1 MGDLKNLSNEEA
13 VAKLKKLAESTRI
26 CMFCTDLSHTP
37 FSTRPMSVQEVD
49 DGGNL
54 WFLSSAESNK
64 NFEIRQ
70 DEAVQLLFANV
81 ADTEYL
87 SIYGKAYIYKDKTTI
102 EEKWSPM
109 AKAWFTEGK
118 DDPNLT
124 VLRVQPGYVYYWDTK
139 NGKMITMLKIAAAAI
154 IGKTMDGSVE
164 GKLSV

>member
-1 MGDLKNLSNEEA
+1 MGDLKNLTNEEA
-13 VAKLKKLAESTRI
+13 VAKLKKIAEATRI

-49 DGGNL
+49 EEGNL
-54 WFLSSAESNK
+54 WFLSSSDSNK

-70 DEAVQLLFANV
+70 DEQVQLLFANV
-81 ADTEYL
+81 GDAEYL
-87 SIYGKAYIYKDKTTI
+87 SVYGKAFIYKDRTTI

-109 AKAWFTEGK
+109 AKTWFTEGK

-124 VLRVQPGYVYYWDTK
+124 VLRVQPEYVYYWDTK
-139 NGKMITMLKIAAAAI
+139 NGKMVTMLKIAVGAI
-154 IGKTMDGSVE
+154 IGKTMDGGVE

>member
-13 VAKLKKLAESTRI
+13 VAKLKKLAEDTRI
-26 CMFCTDLSHTP
+26 CMFCTDLSHVP

-49 DGGNL
+49 EGGNL
-54 WFLSSAESNK
+54 WFLSSSESNK

-81 ADTEYL
+81 ADVEYL
-87 SIYGKAYIYKDKTTI
+87 NVYGKAYIYKDKTTI

-124 VLRVQPGYVYYWDTK
+124 VIRVQPEYVYYWDTK
-139 NGKMITMLKIAAAAI
+139 NGKMVTMLKIAAAAI
-154 IGKTMDGSVE
+154 IGKTMDGSIE

>member
-13 VAKLKKLAESTRI
+13 VAKLKKLAEAIRV
-26 CMFCTDLSHTP
+26 CMFCTDLSHAP

-49 DGGNL
+49 GSGNL
-54 WFLSSAESNK
+54 WFLSSSDSNK

-70 DEAVQLLFANV
+70 DETVQLLFANV
-81 ADTEYL
+81 SDSEYL
-87 SIYGKAYIYKDKTTI
+87 SIYGKAFIYKDRTTI

-109 AKAWFTEGK
+109 AKAWFNEGK

-124 VLRVQPGYVYYWDTK
+124 VLRVQPEYVYYWDTK
-139 NGKMITMLKIAAAAI
+139 NGKMVSMLKIAAAAI
-154 IGKTMDGSVE
+154 IGKTMDGGVE